1 MMMET
6 LGLVETLEWH
16 IADKMFLGIE
26 NFERAGSGSDVA
38 TDDKVN
44 KLGEKYPL
52 LCGQLFCSHLIVY
65 SKPARVIRS
74 VNEKLTKLYA
84 GNGKIIS

>member
-38 TDDKVN
+38 IDDKVN
-44 KLGEKYPL
+44 KFSEKYPL
-52 LCGQLFCSHLIVY
+52 WSIV
-65 SKPARVIRS
+65 
-74 VNEKLTKLYA
+74 L
-84 GNGKIIS
+84 